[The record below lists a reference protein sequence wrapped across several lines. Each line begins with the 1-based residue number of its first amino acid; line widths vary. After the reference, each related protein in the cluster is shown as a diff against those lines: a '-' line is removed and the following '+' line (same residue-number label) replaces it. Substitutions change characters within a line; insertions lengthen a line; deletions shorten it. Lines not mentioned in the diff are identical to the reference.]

1 MPNCSSEPNNDTRS
15 EGTCPS
21 PGLLPTTHWTRVLAG
36 GDASSGTE
44 AKQAFAWLCEAYWQ
58 PLYVYL
64 RRKGNDT
71 QRAEDLVQGF
81 FAHLLSRSEHW
92 FSHVDRT
99 QGRFRTYLLG
109 AVDFYVRD
117 EWVRETAIKRGGG
130 KRLFYFDA
138 QDEERHWDLPR
149 HLTPVEA
156 YEKRWALALLDRV
169 MRLLEQEYRDRDKSG
184 CFEMLCPHLLKE
196 AGAETYLDV
205 GRKLGM
211 SEGAVTQEIRRM
223 KERYGRLVRLEIQ
236 ETVGSP
242 AEVEDELRHLME
254 VLAL

>member
-1 MPNCSSEPNNDTRS
+1 MANDHST
-15 EGTCPS
+15 EGTCATPR
-21 PGLLPTTHWTRVLAG
+21 LLPTTHWTQVLAAR
-36 GDASSGTE
+36 DASETKARE
-44 AKQAFAWLCEAYWQ
+44 AFAWLCEAYWR

-64 RRKGNDT
+64 RRKGNDVERT
-71 QRAEDLVQGF
+71 EDLVQGF

-99 QGRFRTYLLG
+99 QGRFRSYLLG

-117 EWVRETAIKRGGG
+117 QWQRETAAKRGGG
-130 KRLFYFDA
+130 KRFLYIDA
-138 QDEERHWDLPR
+138 QDEESHWDLPR

-169 MRLLEQEYRDRDKSG
+169 MRLLEQEYRDRGKSA

-196 AGAETYLDV
+196 AGAGTYSEV

-211 SEGAVTQEIRRM
+211 SEGAVAQEIRRM
-223 KERYGRLVRLEIQ
+223 KERYGGLVRSEIQ

-242 AEVEDELRHLME
+242 AEVEDELRHLMGI
-254 VLAL
+254 LAQ

>member
-1 MPNCSSEPNNDTRS
+1 MANDHST
-15 EGTCPS
+15 EGTCP
-21 PGLLPTTHWTRVLAG
+21 PLGLLPTTHWTQVLAAR
-36 GDASSGTE
+36 DASETGARE
-44 AKQAFAWLCEAYWQ
+44 AFAWLCEAYWR

-64 RRKGNDT
+64 RRKGNDIE
-71 QRAEDLVQGF
+71 RAEDLVQGF

-117 EWVRETAIKRGGG
+117 EWVRETAGKRGGG
-130 KRLFYFDA
+130 KRFLYIDA
-138 QDEERHWDLPR
+138 QDEECHRGLPR

-156 YEKRWALALLDRV
+156 YEKRWALALLERV
-169 MRLLEQEYRDRDKSG
+169 MRLLEQEYQERGKSG

-196 AGAETYLDV
+196 AGDETYLDV
-205 GRKLGM
+205 GQKLGM
-211 SEGAVTQEIRRM
+211 SEGGVTQEIRRM
-223 KERYGRLVRLEIQ
+223 KERYGRLVRSEIQ